1 MTYKEMSRQKHRKQA
16 AFKRFMSYVCFFAG
30 FAMYIGGIFNIVR
43 FPRIATASII
53 LGIELVLKVGRDT
66 DWWLR
71 DDDPKEDDDY
81 IYEEEGNGQA
91 ANI

>member
-1 MTYKEMSRQKHRKQA
+1 MTYKEMSRQKHKKQA

-53 LGIELVLKVGRDT
+53 LGIELVLKVGRDN
-66 DWWLR
+66 DWFL
-71 DDDPKEDDDY
+71 EDDDED
-81 IYEEEGNGQA
+81 EEETEESDGL
-91 ANI
+91 ANT